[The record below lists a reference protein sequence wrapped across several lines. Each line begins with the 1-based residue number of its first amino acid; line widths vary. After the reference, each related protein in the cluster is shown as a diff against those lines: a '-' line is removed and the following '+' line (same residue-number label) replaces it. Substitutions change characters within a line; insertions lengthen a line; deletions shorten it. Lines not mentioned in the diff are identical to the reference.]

1 MDEPNHKQKKG
12 DSSMIILQHAL
23 IGLISAITLMVG
35 ARFSIWA
42 AEKAEK
48 ALERRGASEYAF
60 RGKLATLIITS
71 CVYSAVAAGIML
83 EVIYK

>member
-1 MDEPNHKQKKG
+1 
-12 DSSMIILQHAL
+12 MIILQHAL

-48 ALERRGASEYAF
+48 ALERRGASEYTAF

-83 EVIYK
+83 EVIDK